1 MPPWSGSLFD
11 WPDPPLSDRFLGRR
25 WRVPVQSRGKGL
37 TSWSG
42 GKIRPVYGH
51 SPASLPVRESLC
63 SRAYVQVSVLD
74 TAVAAP
80 RRTVGPVRIPAS
92 HKRAFNDCLLGDD
105 PFQPSGFRLVAQG
118 GVGNG
123 LNTPCAEWKGCLSRE
138 RRRRDDTS
146 RYPQPYLRTASL
158 GRQDRSG
165 DRGQLR
171 QGQQLSLSTRPALGT
186 GGAKSGASG
195 RFRHDDECRRTGGS
209 QRVCP

>member
-138 RRRRDDTS
+138 RRRRDDTES
-146 RYPQPYLRTASL
+146 ISTAISTNGVTGL
-158 GRQDRSG
+158 
-165 DRGQLR
+165 
-171 QGQQLSLSTRPALGT
+171 TRPLRRLRPATARPTTVTVRPTST
-186 GGAKSGASG
+186 GNRWRKEWSE
-195 RFRHDDECRRTGGS
+195 RPFL
-209 QRVCP
+209 Q